1 MESRT
6 YRPFPG
12 YALSAL
18 VVASMMLWALG
29 VGLRDPD
36 VVTPKGLLIFS
47 LFGIVEAS
55 VICGGIRFVRASWR
69 FTIAPDSLI
78 AQRKLSGDR
87 VEIPWPSIIEVVKV
101 RRAWWNRRGWFPF
114 NEIVTADG
122 RRLMF
127 GMYLLKYREFLDT
140 LRQRASRCRR
150 FEPYEGVWE
159 R

>member
-69 FTIAPDSLI
+69 FTITPDSLI

-101 RRAWWNRRGWFPF
+101 RRAWWNRRGKARQSKCGSCPPDCRKKPKVCHRAT
-114 NEIVTADG
+114 NPG
-122 RRLMF
+122 RS
-127 GMYLLKYREFLDT
+127 
-140 LRQRASRCRR
+140 SR
-150 FEPYEGVWE
+150 GW
-159 R
+159 